1 MKEKT
6 FSKDAILALI
16 GAFCYI
22 SCATMA
28 MPITAGFT
36 KSLGGSAEL
45 MGFMTGLMY
54 LVSLCMRPVAGNLA
68 DKFSK
73 AKLTIVGSGL
83 MAISNFAYAMAPNLI
98 ILTIARI
105 VCGIGYAACTVA
117 LSTWFSMLVPSNK
130 VGKAMGI
137 YGTMQAISMAIVGKV
152 AISVTNLTNERT
164 AFVISGLFAVV
175 TFALSFVITDRGNPI
190 IKEGVAKKKL
200 RLLDLNVL
208 PVALIL
214 MLFTIPYNAT
224 QGLIKDYVA
233 ERNFLVD
240 AGWFITMYAIFLIVL
255 RVGFRNFFDKV
266 RYRNFLF
273 ISLVSSLVSMTC
285 LNFVNNYFFMG
296 IAALCMAGGYGIM
309 CSVTQATAIKLAGGK
324 ENRGVAN
331 STYYMGF
338 DAGMALGPTIGGV
351 IMGNFEITMFY
362 PMLMLCSV
370 LAFGIYLFNRKK
382 IDNA

>member
-6 FSKDAILALI
+6 FSRDAILALI

-54 LVSLCMRPVAGNLA
+54 LVSLCMRPVAGNMA

-83 MAISNFAYAMAPNLI
+83 MALSNFAYAMAPNLI
-98 ILTIARI
+98 VLTTARI
-105 VCGIGYAACTVA
+105 VCGIGYAACTVS

-152 AISVTNLTNERT
+152 AVSVTNLTNERT

-175 TFALSFVITDRGNPI
+175 TFALSFVIKDRGNPV
-190 IKEGVAKKKL
+190 IKEGVEKKKL

-208 PVALIL
+208 PVAIIL

-224 QGLIKDYVA
+224 QGLIKDYVL

-255 RVGFRNFFDKV
+255 RVGFRNFFDNAHRLTHIITVHCFCCDHTSNLFNKNDIFHFFFEDCRKKSSMCLNKQNHV
-266 RYRNFLF
+266 KKALMVGKQHVSAFLRKIFHTCCYNFNAADTINMCNQFMKQVVSLF
-273 ISLVSSLVSMTC
+273 FTVFFKFLVSTIKTQLIPPFW
-285 LNFVNNYFFMG
+285 NFV
-296 IAALCMAGGYGIM
+296 
-309 CSVTQATAIKLAGGK
+309 Q
-324 ENRGVAN
+324 
-331 STYYMGF
+331 
-338 DAGMALGPTIGGV
+338 
-351 IMGNFEITMFY
+351 
-362 PMLMLCSV
+362 
-370 LAFGIYLFNRKK
+370 
-382 IDNA
+382 